1 MITRRPFLASVKIIV
16 IALALSVAGCA
27 PSAEERQ
34 AEALLARAQE
44 LALTGGKYQ
53 ARASAHLQAEKLYKE
68 IIAQYPKTKAAKMA
82 ASGLERMTAIFE
94 ADKKIAAEELGEA
107 YQAAIGDVLKAA
119 SPQR

>member
-1 MITRRPFLASVKIIV
+1 VKIAV
-16 IALALSVAGCA
+16 AALALSLVGCA

-44 LALTGGKYQ
+44 LALTSGKYQ

-107 YQAAIGDVLKAA
+107 YQAAIGDVLKVA